1 MDPASEDLVARPRG
15 RGRGRATRAGPDPA
29 VSVASQSP
37 VPARG
42 AMFQVERRELIM
54 QRLQRDGRV
63 DVSELAEAFDV
74 TGETIR
80 RDLTDLQEERLVRRV
95 HGGAV
100 PWRGASQVPHL
111 EIREGLN
118 VEEKRRI
125 AAMAVHEVPDQG
137 SLIIDSGS
145 TALHL
150 AEMLDRER
158 ELTVI
163 TNSMPI
169 ARALATTEWPEI
181 MVLGGMLERRT
192 LAMVD
197 ETGVELLRDITVDV
211 AFIGCDG
218 LSLDRGFTTPYRAEV
233 AIKRAMMASARRVV
247 MMADHSKFGNEQ
259 LFRFASIDEVDVFI
273 TGVEVDDATVARLE
287 GLGPVVI
294 RA

>member
-1 MDPASEDLVARPRG
+1 MS
-15 RGRGRATRAGPDPA
+15 
-29 VSVASQSP
+29 
-37 VPARG
+37 G
-42 AMFQVERRELIM
+42 ADQGTDAQVKRSAPMFQVERREQIL
-54 QRLQRDGRV
+54 QRLRREGRV
-63 DVSELAEAFDV
+63 DVTELAGAFDV

-80 RDLTDLQEERLVRRV
+80 RDLTDLQQDRLVRRV

-100 PWRGASQVPHL
+100 LWSGSSLVPRL

-125 AAMAVHEVPDQG
+125 AAMAAMEVPEQG

-150 AEMLDRER
+150 AEILDRER

-163 TNSMPI
+163 TNSIPI
-169 ARALATTEWPEI
+169 ARALATTERPEI
-181 MVLGGMLERRT
+181 MVLGGILERRT

-197 ETGVELLRDITVDV
+197 ETGVDLLRDITVDV

-218 LSLDRGFTTPYRAEV
+218 LSLGRGFTTPYRAEV

-259 LFRFASIDEVDVFI
+259 LFRFAGIDEVDVFI

-287 GLGPVVI
+287 ELGPVVV

>member
-1 MDPASEDLVARPRG
+1 VTDADRG
-15 RGRGRATRAGPDPA
+15 NDAPVKRGGP
-29 VSVASQSP
+29 
-37 VPARG
+37 
-42 AMFQVERRELIM
+42 MFQVERREQIM
-54 QRLQRDGRV
+54 QRLRAEGRV
-63 DVSELAEAFDV
+63 DVTELAEAFEV

-80 RDLTDLQEERLVRRV
+80 RDLTDLQQERLVRRV

-100 PWRGASQVPHL
+100 PWRGPSLVPRL
-111 EIREGLN
+111 EVREGLN

-125 AAMAVHEVPDQG
+125 AAMAAREVPEHG

-158 ELTVI
+158 DLTVI
-163 TNSMPI
+163 TNSIPI
-169 ARALATTEWPEI
+169 ARALATTERPEI
-181 MVLGGMLERRT
+181 MVLGGTLERRT

-197 ETGVELLRDITVDV
+197 ETGVDLLRDISVDV

-218 LSLDRGFTTPYRAEV
+218 MSLSRGFTTPYRAEV

-259 LFRFASIDEVDVFI
+259 LFRFAGIDEVDVFI

-287 GLGPVVI
+287 EQGPVVI